1 MKRMLAA
8 VALIALPG
16 VEEAHT
22 SDLESGHGPARQ
34 ALVDSDR
41 ANGSQEVS
49 DSLSMVEGLKAT
61 GKRVANKLGSGVL
74 LGSLSGGTLAFLA
87 LAGGGTGDALGVAGV
102 YAAVYNWWVG
112 YTIGAAVG
120 VTAVDPHD
128 HFMTSLAGGVVG
140 AAVGTVPGDV
150 LYGGNS
156 ALWPLFICPLVGATI
171 GSELGRR
178 YFEHPRFI
186 IGLTPVPNRRPS
198 ANITLQF

>member
-1 MKRMLAA
+1 MDRMLAA
-8 VALIALPG
+8 VALIALLG
-16 VEEAHT
+16 AEEAHT
-22 SDLESGHGPARQ
+22 SDFEFGHRPARQ

-49 DSLSMVEGLKAT
+49 DSLSMAEGLTAT
-61 GKRVANKLGSGVL
+61 GKRVANKLGSGAL
-74 LGSLSGGTLAFLA
+74 LGSLSGGILAYLA
-87 LAGGGTGDALGVAGV
+87 RGGSGGDALGVAGA
-102 YAAVYNWWVG
+102 YAAVYNWWIG

-120 VTAVDPHD
+120 VTAVDPRD
-128 HFMTSLAGGVVG
+128 HFMASLAGGVVG

-150 LYGGNS
+150 LYGGKS

-178 YFEHPRFI
+178 YFEHARFT
-186 IGLTPVPNRRPS
+186 IGLTPVPGRRPS